1 MTDEILNEPAAE
13 TEQTPATLYPSTDE
27 EMIVPKIGKVVDIAT
42 KLNDLVERN
51 KIDYAS
57 PEFHT
62 GMQSDQLKEAGSIL
76 EYVLR
81 DLLVAEKAT
90 LGYE

>member
-1 MTDEILNEPAAE
+1 MVEEIIEEESPPLEGG
-13 TEQTPATLYPSTDE
+13 TYPRTDE
-27 EMIVPKIGKVVDIAT
+27 EMIVPKIDKISDMAE
-42 KLNDLVERN
+42 KLQALVARG

-81 DLLVAEKAT
+81 DLLVVEKAT
-90 LGYE
+90 LSYE